1 MIAYPDNKI
10 DFKVISPEYI
20 KNDTSNKQSRYSVY
34 RKITNLPFQALEVK
48 LLNTISKNPT
58 YEGYYYTTKENETL
72 QQISKKYYNTERLWW
87 VIAKANN
94 LKNESLITL
103 NKNMTIVIPQLLE
116 LTKENGYFNL

>member
-1 MIAYPDNKI
+1 MIVYPDNKI

>member
-1 MIAYPDNKI
+1 MIAYPNNKI

-87 VIAKANN
+87 IIAKANN

-103 NKNMTIVIPQLLE
+103 NKNTTIIIPQLLE

>member
-1 MIAYPDNKI
+1 MTAYPNNKI

-94 LKNESLITL
+94 LKNENLITL
-103 NKNMTIVIPQLLE
+103 NKNITIVIPQLLE

>member
-1 MIAYPDNKI
+1 MIAYPNNKI

>member
-1 MIAYPDNKI
+1 MTTYPNNKI